1 MFSVV
6 LVRPSAHRRMRG
18 PYVTITH
25 DALSLTVQGPL
36 QLSPLYITHGTP
48 SPDPRPRCPRYQT
61 WEPLVPSPPDIIHGT
76 LSIMVLT
83 YGMRSWKA
91 GGKHPTGM
99 LSC

>member
-1 MFSVV
+1 MS
-6 LVRPSAHRRMRG
+6 G

-25 DALSLTVQGPL
+25 DALSLTVKGPL
-36 QLSPLYITHGTP
+36 QLSPLYIRHGTP
-48 SPDPRPRCPRYQT
+48 SPDPNPRCPRYQT

-91 GGKHPTGM
+91 GGKHAYWNAFLLKYSIGDAKWPNN
-99 LSC
+99 C